1 MKTKTETKNTPQPW
15 VKEYIKG
22 DYLSVDKV
30 IISSGGDWIA
40 TVSAE
45 HIGTIWSALNGLRSH
60 EELLEACKQI
70 VWKLSHNHS
79 DGIGPNSR
87 TWPGTID
94 RNDATVK
101 MAVEAIAK
109 AEGRQ

>member
-1 MKTKTETKNTPQPW
+1 MKTGKTETKNTPQPW

-60 EELLEACKQI
+60 EELFEAVKTMLAYYNDEINLNGTAIKLMLEK
-70 VWKLSHNHS
+70 
-79 DGIGPNSR
+79 
-87 TWPGTID
+87 
-94 RNDATVK
+94 
-101 MAVEAIAK
+101 AIAK
-109 AEGRQ
+109 VKGRQ